1 MSVVVG
7 DYQYR
12 SQAIISED
20 EAPPVL
26 DSLVFDGRPGTRAP
40 HAWVEY
46 QGRPISTLDLLWRG
60 FVLLTGSEGTAWYE
74 AARLLA
80 DRLDIE
86 LDAYR
91 VGPAGDLLDSECYWQ
106 RRQAYR
112 QTVRC

>member
-1 MSVVVG
+1 M
-7 DYQYR
+7 
-12 SQAIISED
+12 
-20 EAPPVL
+20 L